1 MIDVNSYQH
10 AILNLTSINLP
21 GGIQRRRN
29 EEDQMNIRSFFV
41 EGDMI
46 SAEIMQ
52 VNQNDGKI

>member
-10 AILNLTSINLP
+10 AILNFTSINLP